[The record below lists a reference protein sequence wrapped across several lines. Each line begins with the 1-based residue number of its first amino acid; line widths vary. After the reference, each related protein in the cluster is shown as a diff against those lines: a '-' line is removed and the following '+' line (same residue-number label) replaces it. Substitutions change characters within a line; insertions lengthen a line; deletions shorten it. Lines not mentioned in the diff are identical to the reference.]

1 MKRLIRSFALVVA
14 TFTPVIAS
22 AGIMQQRQVPTL
34 GEAGLVILGLGLLGS
49 GVAVLR
55 RKR

>member
-1 MKRLIRSFALVVA
+1 MRLFRVVA
-14 TFTPVIAS
+14 VALITFAPGAAF
-22 AGIMQQRQVPTL
+22 AGTLQQRAVPTL